1 VDRNAANAAAG
12 AAASSGWKTP
22 SLLKRSASSG
32 RLMADRSSHRSS
44 PRLLKRQR
52 TTGSTPTTTTETIE
66 DCESLAFLFRDY
78 DDTNTA
84 AASDDEEI
92 ITTTLVGRVSHY
104 FDHLIIKGGNNKSNE
119 DDANQDDID
128 VRRLLIAC
136 GHYAEAMDQI
146 GQRQSARDMRQNI
159 RKVELYGA
167 IDHHQHSSMRQ
178 LLRQELE
185 TKPTLHDY
193 VDDEEHHH
201 HRRRLVKLNEHS
213 SAIGLLWIRRSL
225 EFQYE
230 LFHQLVRYNNDAAIT
245 VAYDRT
251 LRQYHGWAL
260 QKVYAVALAATAGNN
275 LATTA
280 QLGGFDANG
289 NGKNNGSAIMTPRQY
304 DATRRDL
311 QHLMDQWRPLLQIWN
326 EIFDELN
333 LQDLRRV

>member
-32 RLMADRSSHRSS
+32 RLADRSSRSSHRSS
-44 PRLLKRQR
+44 QRLKRQR
-52 TTGSTPTTTTETIE
+52 TTGSAPTTTTETIN
-66 DCESLAFLFRDY
+66 DCEPLAFLFRDY
-78 DDTNTA
+78 GETTA
-84 AASDDEEI
+84 SEEEVI
-92 ITTTLVGRVSHY
+92 TTLVGRVSHY
-104 FDHLIIKGGNNKSNE
+104 FDNVIIKGGDNSNSNSNH
-119 DDANQDDID
+119 AHKDDID
-128 VRRLLIAC
+128 VRRLLVAC

-159 RKVELYGA
+159 RKVELYGGT
-167 IDHHQHSSMRQ
+167 DHHHYSMRQ
-178 LLRQELE
+178 LLRRETE
-185 TKPTLHDY
+185 TKPTLHEY
-193 VDDEEHHH
+193 VVDENDNRHQ
-201 HRRRLVKLNEHS
+201 RRLVKLNEHS

-280 QLGGFDANG
+280 QLGGFDN
-289 NGKNNGSAIMTPRQY
+289 NGKNGSAMMMTPRQY

-333 LQDLRRV
+333 LQDIRRV